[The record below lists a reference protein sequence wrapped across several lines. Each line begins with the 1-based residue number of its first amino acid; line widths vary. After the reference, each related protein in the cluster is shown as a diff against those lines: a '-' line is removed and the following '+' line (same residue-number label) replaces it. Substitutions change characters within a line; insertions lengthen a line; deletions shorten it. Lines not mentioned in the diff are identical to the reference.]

1 MLEKLLVVGIVILV
15 IALNY
20 FIANFIFK
28 KMIKNKVS
36 KRKETISWLFVNIFK
51 YVGLMIGIFIILG
64 IYGVDA
70 SSVLAGAGL
79 LGILLG
85 LGMQKLLQDMING
98 FFIIFE
104 NQYIVGEYVK
114 INDITGEILEL
125 GLKTTKLLTYN
136 GEIHFFANGEIKSIA
151 NYSRNNSLA
160 IIEFPIFNAY
170 SFEYINTILEDVLL
184 KFEHTSILSKPRML
198 GINQINEF
206 SYVVRIVCET
216 KSFEYFDVARKIKTL
231 IIKEFEKNGINTFE
245 ELLKNL

>member
-104 NQYIVGEYVK
+104 NQYVVGEYVK

-216 KSFEYFDVARKIKTL
+216 KSYEYFDVVRKIKTL